1 MRLFFNSAIYTSL
14 FALLAWQHTPPPSS
28 SKGTEQTQVPHRES
42 IPRSGNVDW
51 IINAH
56 YVVTMDEH
64 HRLIEQGAVA
74 IAGSRIVGVGTQS
87 EIASRFQAKHILEKP
102 DALLAPGL
110 IDTHTHAPMS
120 LLRGLAEDKRLED
133 WLNNY
138 IFPAE
143 SKNVTAAFVQDG
155 TRLACVEMVLGG
167 ITTYTDMYYF
177 EDAEAEAAK
186 EVGVRGVLG
195 QTVIGFP
202 APDYKTWQETITKA
216 EQFIQHYAKDELI
229 TPAVAPHAIYS
240 TPDEAIV
247 AAHNL
252 AMKYNVPMLIHLAEI
267 ASERDDALTKRN
279 LTPVQVLDKLGVL
292 EGRVLAAH
300 AIYLDDNDI
309 QILHKHNTG
318 IAHCPSSNTKMAA
331 GVAHVVDLL
340 KAGLNVG
347 LGTDGFAG
355 SNDTADLFREMDL
368 ASKLQKVTLMDPTV
382 MPAEQVFEMA
392 TIGGARA
399 LGLDQQ
405 IGSLEE
411 GKRADIIAISLANSH
426 DVPLAEN
433 IYALLV
439 HAGQAADVEDVFI
452 NGKQIVSNRQVQTVN
467 ALSIYKKAKEDR
479 AHLVM
484 K

>member
-1 MRLFFNSAIYTSL
+1 MRLFFNPAVYVGVLS
-14 FALLAWQHTPPPSS
+14 LLAWQHTPP
-28 SKGTEQTQVPHRES
+28 SKSEEPPKREYLS
-42 IPRSGNVDW
+42 RSGDGVDW
-51 IINAH
+51 IINAR

-64 HRLIEQGAVA
+64 HRIIEQGAVA
-74 IAGSRIVGVGTQS
+74 LSGSRIVGVGTQKD
-87 EIASRFQAKHILEKP
+87 IAGRFQAKHILDKP

-120 LLRGLAEDKRLED
+120 LLRGLAEDKRLDD
-133 WLNNY
+133 WLNDY

-143 SKNVTAAFVQDG
+143 SKNVTAEFVQDG
-155 TRLACVEMVLGG
+155 TRLACIEMVLAG

-177 EDAEAEAAK
+177 EDSEAEATK

-202 APDYKTWQETITKA
+202 APDYRTWQETLTAA
-216 EQFIQHYAKDELI
+216 ERFIKKYEKDDLI

-247 AAHNL
+247 AAHTL
-252 AMKYNVPMLIHLAEI
+252 AVKYDVPLLIHLAEI
-267 ASERDDALTKRN
+267 ARERDDALTKRN
-279 LTPVQVLDKLGVL
+279 LTPVQVLEKLGVL
-292 EGRVLAAH
+292 DGRVLAAH
-300 AIYLDDNDI
+300 AIYLDDHDI
-309 QILHKHNTG
+309 EILRKHSTG

-331 GVAHVVDLL
+331 GIARVTEML

-368 ASKLQKVTLMDPTV
+368 AAKLQKVTRMDPTV
-382 MPAEQVFEMA
+382 LPAEQVFEMA

-399 LGLDQQ
+399 LGMERQ

-411 GKRADIIAISLANSH
+411 GKRADLIAVSLANAH
-426 DVPLAEN
+426 DVPLADN
-433 IYALLV
+433 LYAQMV
-439 HAGQAADVEDVFI
+439 HAGQSADVEDVFI
-452 NGKQIVSNRQVQTVN
+452 NGRQIVANRQVQTVDTQ
-467 ALSIYKKAKEDR
+467 SVYRKAREDR
-479 AHLVM
+479 RKLLL